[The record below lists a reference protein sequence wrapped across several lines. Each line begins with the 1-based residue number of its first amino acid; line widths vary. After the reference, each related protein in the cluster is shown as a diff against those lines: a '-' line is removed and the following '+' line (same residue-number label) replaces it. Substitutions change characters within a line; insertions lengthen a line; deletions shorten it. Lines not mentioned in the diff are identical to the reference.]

1 MGECLKTYF
10 QKLINQPDKKRKK
23 WRKDV
28 DLNNRFESTVISIQ
42 REKSATN
49 TLLFKHTL
57 GIFLKFNHAL
67 SNKGHRQISKNQLS
81 QRPHS
86 LTMCRYEITRE
97 LKKKKKGKKK
107 KKIFYNE
114 ECKIFRE
121 E

>member
-1 MGECLKTYF
+1 MSKNLFSEADKSTR
-10 QKLINQPDKKRKK
+10 QKKKK

-49 TLLFKHTL
+49 TLVFKHTL
-57 GIFLKFNHAL
+57 EIFLKFNHAL

-86 LTMCRYEITRE
+86 LTMCRHEITRE
-97 LKKKKKGKKK
+97 LKKKKEEK
-107 KKIFYNE
+107 KKIFYKE